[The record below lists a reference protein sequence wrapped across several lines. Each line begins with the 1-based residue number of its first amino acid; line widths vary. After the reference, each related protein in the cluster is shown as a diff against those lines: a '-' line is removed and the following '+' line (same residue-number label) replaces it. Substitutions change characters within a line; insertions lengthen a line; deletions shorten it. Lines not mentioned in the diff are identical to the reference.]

1 MKKKWIP
8 MLLAFGLLVASPF
21 SFQPVEATSHG
32 SAIQDDQLP
41 ARLAVLM
48 DIAPEHQ
55 FILRKGSERIKV
67 ELLQWTLDHAG
78 LETAVDGI
86 FGAQTNRNVRQ
97 YQRDKGLKV
106 DGIVGTY
113 TWAALYAEHEE
124 PVDPDGRLP
133 AELRNLMDIAP
144 EHQFILH
151 QGSVRIEVELLQWTL
166 NEHGLKTAVDGIFA
180 PETDRN
186 VRQYQKGQRLE
197 SRWHCRHEYVDGHIR
212 GVLEG
217 VISVTSSYS

>member
-8 MLLAFGLLVASPF
+8 VLLAFGLLVASPF

-32 SAIQDDQLP
+32 SAVQEDKLP
-41 ARLAVLM
+41 ARLANLM

-55 FILRKGSERIKV
+55 FILRNGSARIEV
-67 ELLQWTLDHAG
+67 ELLQWTLNHYG

-86 FGAQTNRNVRQ
+86 FGPETERDVRQ
-97 YQRDKGLKV
+97 YQTDKGLKV

-113 TWAALYAEHEE
+113 TWTALYAEHEE
-124 PVDPDGRLP
+124 PIDPEGKLP

-144 EHQFILH
+144 EHQFILR
-151 QGSVRIEVELLQWTL
+151 QGSARIEVELLQWTL
-166 NEHGLKTAVDGIFA
+166 NEYGLETAVDGVFG

-186 VRQYQKGQRLE
+186 VRQYQADKGLK
-197 SRWHCRHEYVDGHIR
+197 VDGIVGR
-212 GVLEG
+212 YTWAAIYRE
-217 VISVTSSYS
+217 Y

>member
-55 FILRKGSERIKV
+55 FILRKGSERIEV
-67 ELLQWTLDHAG
+67 ELLQWTLDHSG

-86 FGAQTNRNVRQ
+86 FGAQTDRNVRQ
-97 YQRDKGLKV
+97 YQKDKGLKV
-106 DGIVGTY
+106 DGIVGTN
-113 TWAALYAEHEE
+113 TWTAIYAE
-124 PVDPDGRLP
+124 
-133 AELRNLMDIAP
+133 
-144 EHQFILH
+144 
-151 QGSVRIEVELLQWTL
+151 
-166 NEHGLKTAVDGIFA
+166 
-180 PETDRN
+180 
-186 VRQYQKGQRLE
+186 Y
-197 SRWHCRHEYVDGHIR
+197 
-212 GVLEG
+212 
-217 VISVTSSYS
+217 